1 MDLSEILKNELIMS
15 MGCTEPSAIAY
26 ATSYAKEKLPGK
38 ENIVKVTVT
47 LSSNMLKNALCVSL
61 PNTELNGIE
70 SIVLLALVKGESKNK
85 LTIFHDIKAED
96 IKQAIELKDKLIIEI
111 KYKDKVDPLY
121 IDVLL
126 ETKKHSSRTIIIGYH
141 DKIYESYVDNELVY
155 KDSTMKTSRKKK
167 IKITFDDIYDYITNN
182 LFDNELLEEVRKYN
196 YEIGEFGLNN
206 QVGLNVG
213 RCLNELNIYNDNYSE
228 LISKTVAGIDSRMSG
243 ISKKVIINSGS
254 GNQGIT
260 ATIPIIEFAKAN
272 FVDHQTELQALA
284 LSHLTAIYIRS
295 KQSRL
300 SSSCGAV
307 CASAG
312 VTAGIA
318 YMLGCTKEQIQGS
331 VLNHLCSNFGI
342 FCDGAKVTCS
352 LKVAT
357 SLASALNAAHL
368 AQKNIF
374 INSNY
379 GVISSSLDESLDILA
394 RIEKKFTR
402 TIDKTIMNEAI
413 KNKD

>member
-1 MDLSEILKNELIMS
+1 MCLSEILKRELVMS

-26 ATSYAKEKLPGK
+26 ATSYAKEQISDS
-38 ENIVKVTVT
+38 ESITKVVVT
-47 LSSNMLKNALCVSL
+47 LSSNVLKNALCVSL

-70 SIVLLALVKGESKNK
+70 SIVLLALVKGKSEKK
-85 LTIFHDIKAED
+85 LTIFSDIQEND
-96 IKQAIELKDKLIIEI
+96 IKQVINLKDKINIEI
-111 KYKDKVDPLY
+111 KYKTDVNSLY
-121 IDVLL
+121 I
-126 ETKKHSSRTIIIGYH
+126 EIQMESKTHSCRTIIMGYH
-141 DKIYESYVDNELVY
+141 DKIYESYLDGNLIY
-155 KDSTMKTSRKKK
+155 QNLDIKTSCKKK
-167 IKITFDDIYDYITNN
+167 NKFTFDDIYDYITNN
-182 LFDNELLEEVRKYN
+182 LFDIKLFEEVKKYN
-196 YEIGEFGLNN
+196 CGIGEYGLNN
-206 QVGLNVG
+206 QVGLNIG
-213 RCLNELNIYNDNYSE
+213 SCLSKLNIYNDTYKD
-228 LISKTVAGIDSRMSG
+228 IIAKTVSGIDSRMSG

-260 ATIPIIEFAKAN
+260 ATIPIVEFAKAN
-272 FVDHQTELQALA
+272 DIDYQTELQALA

-312 VTAGIA
+312 VTAGFA
-318 YMLGCTKEQIQGS
+318 YMLGCTKEQIQGA

-368 AQKNIF
+368 AKKNIF
-374 INSNY
+374 INENY
-379 GVISSSLDESLDILA
+379 GVMSSSLDESLDILA
-394 RIEKKFTR
+394 RIEKNLLKQL
-402 TIDKTIMNEAI
+402 I
-413 KNKD
+413 KQ